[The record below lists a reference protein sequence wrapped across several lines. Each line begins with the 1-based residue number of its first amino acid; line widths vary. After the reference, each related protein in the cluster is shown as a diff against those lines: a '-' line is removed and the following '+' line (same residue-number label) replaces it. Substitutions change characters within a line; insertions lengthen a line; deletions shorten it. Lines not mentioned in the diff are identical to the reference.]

1 MEFGGRHKQGSANH
15 RPQKYG
21 ILRHVRVRRI
31 LGPST
36 SSIHQKNR
44 INETISDIQR
54 STAWDIATKSSER
67 TNEGQLTAAL
77 HRPHLAHLAIRIAMQ
92 LEEAISAKSTATST
106 TPCQKIQTPLKLGDN
121 NRHVPQRHIGT
132 PNMVKWPPD
141 PRLQ

>member
-44 INETISDIQR
+44 INETISDVQR
-54 STAWDIATKSSER
+54 STAWYIATKSLD
-67 TNEGQLTAAL
+67 TKTEGQLQAVL
-77 HRPHLAHLAIRIAMQ
+77 HRPHLAHSAFRNAMQ
-92 LEEAISAKSTATST
+92 LEEATAATSTATST
-106 TPCQKIQTPLKLGDN
+106 TSYQKIQIPLKLGDN

-132 PNMVKWPPD
+132 PNMVKWSPD